1 MALTYREK
9 MGLTTAF
16 LKEMR
21 LRLADK
27 SMNVLPPEGTYYYRQ
42 EPHRRALVGCLGPMP
57 SPDFAGPQ
65 APNSMGIVVMVTPD
79 DNGEISCIISGQFDV
94 VHRYIPDVADMAK
107 DRIGTEDD
115 PGKKQV
121 LHTAFRRYTIT
132 FSDLSLVFSIKRCN
146 DWLSAGGG
154 VAKVLNEQEA
164 RWLEDPRVMRRCKT
178 GSTGAAQFRF
188 DFSETAFESQ
198 KGLNTAVYGHII
210 EKAGEVLPYSVNVRG
225 RLRPAPVAFGS
236 GGDGP
241 RYLLELFIENQ
252 TVAKDAKAFG
262 VDFPALLDTRL
273 SMALTSGQAHK
284 VPHRLMPEDYRFLDD
299 DGLPGYGITCGIV
312 DEDMKRFHSDSMP
325 TVAQARVDAPEP
337 KTVGMADRPTYDLL
351 AQSPLPVLTQ
361 FKAALNAYLSSWEER
376 IASLASQSLNEQ
388 KIVAMADRDAFASEV
403 SRIEDGIDLLEKH
416 ETLRRCFQWMNEA
429 MSRAIKIQ
437 GKSFDSWHLFQLGFI
452 LTQVRT
458 IYERHSLAHE
468 RLGSMDT
475 ADVLWFA
482 TGGGK
487 TEAYLGIISMALL
500 YGRSF
505 GREYGTT
512 AWMRFPLRMLS
523 VQQFQ
528 RLSYVLAQTNM
539 IRQRESLG
547 GWPFTIGYFTGDGTP
562 GMISTGGKDDSQRG
576 YLPTMSDDR
585 LKSYQF
591 ISDCPY
597 CGTVS
602 SVTVAKDIAA
612 SRIRHICQN
621 TQCWSNTQAEPGA
634 YGEGIRGEI
643 GIYVSDE
650 EVYRYIPSVLVGTV
664 DKLAVIA
671 YNKRFA
677 NFFGAAKHICLEHGV
692 TRGTTCEHRRLVQK
706 NGIWESTE
714 CGNNTRTSA
723 VVTRPLPPMKDPGFP
738 LLVQDELHLLR
749 ESLGNF
755 DSHYETLLT
764 QLQIS
769 HGGQSPKVL
778 AATATIKDFEDHIH
792 HLYLKEAVR
801 FPAPGVTLGE
811 SFYARKAKGTDGT
824 ELVRRWFAGI
834 LPIGRGRVTMSAVA
848 EVSSAFLDQVDSWR
862 AKLAAGDQSI
872 AETLGINKSQAGDAL
887 SYIEKNLNADLVYAN
902 SKRSITEALRYFQ
915 EIQGRTGQ
923 QRDYIR
929 LDAETPLDSILRAIH
944 HVESKPAQDP
954 CRHLIATSV
963 VSHGVDIAEL
973 NFMVMSGWPRST
985 AEYIQSSARSGRVH
999 PGMVVCVLSSHQLF
1013 ETNVFLSF
1021 KDYHRFLEKLV
1032 DSVPIN
1038 RFAPNVLRRTLPG
1051 VISATVLNWASLQP
1065 WGKDL
1070 SHFVAS
1076 LVDLLTDQKGAGKP
1090 AEQLKKAVVA
1100 SLSIP
1105 RAMERHFDARVI
1117 AGFNASLKAA
1127 VEDAFYALEHWP
1139 TGKRDQFLAE
1149 ALGDIDGHRPLRSFR
1164 DIENQIAIRPES
1176 TPAER
1181 VLAALGR

>member
-1 MALTYREK
+1 MALDYREK
-9 MGLTTAF
+9 MSLTAAF

-27 SMNVLPPEGTYYYRQ
+27 AADVLPPEGTYYYRQ

-57 SPDFAGPQ
+57 SPDYTGPQ

-79 DNGEISCIISGQFDV
+79 DKGEVSCEFSGQFDV

-107 DRIGTEDD
+107 DRIGTDDD

-121 LHTAFRRYTIT
+121 LHMAFRRYTVKFENLKAI
-132 FSDLSLVFSIKRCN
+132 FSVKECN
-146 DWLSAGGG
+146 EWLSAGAG
-154 VAKVLNEQEA
+154 VAKLLHEHTD
-164 RWLEDPRVMRRCKT
+164 RWLQDPRVMRRCKT
-178 GSTGAAQFRF
+178 GSSGAAKFRF
-188 DFSETAFESQ
+188 DFSEAAFQ
-198 KGLNTAVYGHII
+198 GQQGLNDAVYGHII
-210 EKAGEVLPYSVNVRG
+210 DKPGEVLLYAVNVRG
-225 RLRPAPVAFGS
+225 RLRPAPAAFGA
-236 GGDGP
+236 GKGP
-241 RYLLELFIENQ
+241 RYLLEVFIENQ
-252 TVAKDAKAFG
+252 TSVQDTKPFG
-262 VDFPALLDTRL
+262 VDFPALLDARL
-273 SMALTSGQAHK
+273 SIDLTAGQAHK

-312 DEDMKRFHSDSMP
+312 DEDMRRFHTDSMP
-325 TVAQARVDAPEP
+325 TVAQPRVDAPDP
-337 KTVGMADRPTYDLL
+337 KSVGMQDRPRYDLL
-351 AQSPLPVLTQ
+351 ASDPMPVLDQ
-361 FKAALNAYLSSWEER
+361 FKKALNAYLGTWEER
-376 IASLASQSLNEQ
+376 IAALATQGLLEQ
-388 KIVAMADRDAFASEV
+388 KDIALADRDSFAAEV
-403 SRIEDGIDLLEKH
+403 KRIEDGIELLERH
-416 ETLRRCFQWMNEA
+416 EALRRSFQLMNES
-429 MSRAIKIQ
+429 MSRAIKLQ

-458 IYERHSLAHE
+458 VFERHAPAHE
-468 RLGSMDT
+468 RRGSVDR

-500 YGRSF
+500 YGRVC

-539 IRQRESLG
+539 IRQREGLG
-547 GWPFTIGYFTGDGTP
+547 GWPFTIGYYTGDGTP
-562 GMISTGGKDDSQRG
+562 NMISVGGQDDSQRG
-576 YLPTMSDDR
+576 YLPTMSEER

-597 CGTVS
+597 CGKVG
-602 SVTVAKDIAA
+602 SVTVMKDIDG
-612 SRIRHICQN
+612 SRIRHVCQEAS
-621 TQCWSNTQAEPGA
+621 CWSNSEAAPGM

-643 GIYVSDE
+643 GIYISDE
-650 EVYRYIPSVLVGTV
+650 EVYRYLPSVLVGTV

-677 NFFGAAKHICLEHGV
+677 NFFGVARHICPEHGV
-692 TRGTTCEHRRLVQK
+692 TRSTTCEHRRLVQK
-706 NGIWESTE
+706 NGSWESKE
-714 CGNNTRTSA
+714 CGNNTRTST
-723 VVTRPLPPMKDPGFP
+723 VVTRGLAPMKDPGFP

-755 DSHYETLLT
+755 DAHYETLLT
-764 QLQIS
+764 QLQVS

-811 SFYARKAKGTDGT
+811 SFYARKAKDSDGT

-834 LPIGRGRVTMSAVA
+834 LPIGRSRVTMSAVA

-862 AKLAAGDQSI
+862 TRLAGADK
-872 AETLGINKSQAGDAL
+872 ALLENLGLGTDKAGDAL
-887 SYIEKNLNADLVYAN
+887 AYIEKNLNSDLVYAN
-902 SKRSITEALRYFQ
+902 SKRSITEVLRYFQ
-915 EIQGRTGQ
+915 EIQGRTGL

-929 LDAETPLDSILRAIH
+929 LDAETPLDSILKAIH
-944 HVESKPAQDP
+944 HVESKAPTDSY
-954 CRHLIATSV
+954 RHLIATSV

-973 NFMVMSGWPRST
+973 NFMVMSGWPKTT

-999 PGMVVCVLSSHQLF
+999 PGVVVCVLSSHQLF
-1013 ETNVFLSF
+1013 ETTVFLSF
-1021 KDYHRFLEKLV
+1021 KDYHRFLDKLV

-1051 VISATVLNWASLQP
+1051 VISAVVQNWAALQP

-1070 SHFVAS
+1070 NHNVKP
-1076 LVDLLTDQKGAGKP
+1076 LVDLLNDSASGGKA
-1090 AEQLKKAVVA
+1090 AEQLKDAVKAA
-1100 SLSIP
+1100 LRIP
-1105 RAMERHFDARVI
+1105 AAIERHFDARVI
-1117 AGFNASLKAA
+1117 AGFNVALKSA
-1127 VEDAFYALEHWP
+1127 VDEAFYALEHWP
-1139 TGKRDQFLAE
+1139 PGKLDQRLAE

-1164 DIENQIAIRPES
+1164 DIENQIAIRPAS

-1181 VLAALGR
+1181 VLAAMGR